1 MRVLVTGGAGYV
13 GSVLATELLQAGHF
27 VRVFDALM
35 FGGESLLGI
44 YNHPNFEFIRG
55 DVRNSK
61 EAADALDSMDAVIHL
76 AAIVGEPACLQFP
89 ELAQTTNLEATIALV
104 DQAKA
109 LGIPR
114 FVFTSTCSNYG
125 ISDTSVLADEQT
137 PLNPISLY
145 SETKVQAEKYV
156 VASAS
161 DSFSPTVLRL
171 ATAYGLSTRMRFDLL
186 INELVRDAVS
196 KKWVVIYGPDSW
208 RPFVHVKDIARA
220 IGSLLDTP
228 TDTISGSTFNV
239 GANSENYQKAQLG
252 ELIRSQIPYADVE
265 IMERKRDPRS
275 YRVSFDKIQD
285 TLGFRVSRTVADGIA
300 EIGDALATGVINDGF
315 ASSYDNV
322 SSPAIQV
329 EVT

>member
-1 MRVLVTGGAGYV
+1 MRILVTGGAGYV
-13 GSVLATELLQAGHF
+13 GSVLATELLQVGHF

-35 FGGESLLGI
+35 FGGESLLSI

-55 DVRNSK
+55 DGRNSK
-61 EAADALDSMDAVIHL
+61 ETADALDSMDAVIHL

-145 SETKVQAEKYV
+145 SETKVQAEQYV
-156 VASAS
+156 VTSAS

-171 ATAYGLSTRMRFDLL
+171 ATAYGLSPRMRFDLL

-196 KKWVVIYGPDSW
+196 KKWVVIYGPESW

-220 IGSLLDTP
+220 IASLLDTP

-252 ELIRSQIPYADVE
+252 ELIRKHIPYADVE

-322 SSPAIQV
+322 SSPVIQV